1 MIRYNIISTGSKGN
15 ATVIEDKILV
25 DCGVPFK
32 AMADVYRNIKLVL
45 LTHIHSDHFNKTTVR
60 KLARERPTLR
70 FACGKWLVLPL
81 TECGVER
88 KNIDILDSG
97 VMYGYG
103 ICNVIP
109 FCLPHNV
116 PNFGYKLHFGAKGKM
131 IYATDCGNLNG
142 VFAKGYDLY
151 MIEANHIESEIERKI
166 QQKRSDGLYAYE
178 VQARKNHL
186 SKEQA
191 DDWLYKNMG
200 QNSVYIYMHCH
211 QD

>member
-15 ATVIEDKILV
+15 ATVIEDKILI

-32 AMADVYRNIKLVL
+32 ALSGIYRSIKLVL
-45 LTHIHSDHFNKTTVR
+45 LTHIHSDHFNKTTVK
-60 KLARERPTLR
+60 KLAQERPTLR
-70 FACGKWLVLPL
+70 FACGKWLALSL

-88 KNIDILDSG
+88 KNIDILDSDI
-97 VMYGYG
+97 MYGYG

-109 FCLPHNV
+109 FYLPHNV
-116 PNFGYKLHFGAKGKM
+116 PNFGYKLHFGEKGKM
-131 IYATDCGNLNG
+131 IYATDCSNLNG

-151 MIEANHIESEIERKI
+151 MIEANHIESEIEQKI
-166 QQKRSDGLYAYE
+166 QEKRSDGLYAYE

-191 DDWLYKNMG
+191 DNWLYKNMG
-200 QNSVYIYMHCH
+200 QNSIYIYMHCH